1 MKIGVNLVNV
11 KVINNAMI
19 NIELLYKT
27 DKKTNN
33 VKAYL
38 EDKSEKYYFH

>member
-27 DKKTNN
+27 DKKRIT
-33 VKAYL
+33 
-38 EDKSEKYYFH
+38 